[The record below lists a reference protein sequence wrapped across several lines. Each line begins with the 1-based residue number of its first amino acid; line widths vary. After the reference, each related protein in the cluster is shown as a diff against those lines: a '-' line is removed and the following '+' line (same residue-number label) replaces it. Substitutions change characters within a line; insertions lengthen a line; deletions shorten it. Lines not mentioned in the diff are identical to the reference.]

1 MKNAKEI
8 CQEFGLDFKIVKLG
22 FAPTIGGDFG
32 EDVMNIIAKHDTP
45 YFGLY
50 NSATG
55 KCLNS
60 VKAGYT
66 VTQNEEIVDMVLK
79 GMANF
84 GELSVQN
91 AGSIGGG
98 KKTFVQLAIEGD
110 GVVNGD
116 TIKRYVTIID
126 SNDGT
131 SGLAVGIGDLTMSCA
146 NQFYH
151 FNKTAQNKFRHSASI
166 ADKVKML
173 PRVIAG
179 SLATSLEVV
188 KLYKAFESTKVSRG
202 LADQLVNALVG
213 IDKSM
218 TVAEMNDVTPS
229 GKVSTRKLNIM
240 EDIYRNIETEM
251 NSKGNSLWGLHSG
264 ITRYTTHDMTPS
276 RTGNA
281 RLDLVTNVNGAGYK
295 FNQTSLEFAKMV
307 MA

>member
-1 MKNAKEI
+1 MRLMIFAL
-8 CQEFGLDFKIVKLG
+8 GVLLLVG
-22 FAPTIGGDFG
+22 FASAAIPGDCDPAMRMVAYWQMEGNAEDSFG
-32 EDVMNIIAKHDTP
+32 NH
-45 YFGLY
+45 
-50 NSATG
+50 
-55 KCLNS
+55 
-60 VKAGYT
+60 
-66 VTQNEEIVDMVLK
+66 
-79 GMANF
+79 
-84 GELSVQN
+84 
-91 AGSIGGG
+91 
-98 KKTFVQLAIEGD
+98 D
-110 GVVNGD
+110 GVSSSWPG
-116 TIKRYVTIID
+116 
-126 SNDGT
+126 GT

-213 IDKSM
+213 VDKSM